1 MAVFTIATIGDTKD
15 NAYFEIAQQLL
26 EQKFPLSDRE
36 DDDDKNQIQF
46 IDITGMNQDEID
58 ELGTI
63 TGVMYFT
70 DIHSNLNQTET
81 FKALLRSHTVPSDL
95 SLFALSHE
103 PVTTKEQENE
113 QEKIDSYIKKIFE
126 NVKNSKEFKVNVAP
140 ANITTEQEMIAYTN
154 GIITSSLMPY
164 FNFVGPIEKQTTE
177 KINGILNSIN
187 DALEFKHSYTAG
199 HVQRVS
205 VFAEAIAR
213 EMNCSEKEVQDIT
226 IASALHD
233 IGKLIIPD
241 KVLGSSKQ
249 LSYGERQQMEIH
261 DKAGAQF
268 LEAIV
273 AHDEELAKKLNPEV
287 LRAIKNHHKDW
298 DGKHDRNRKDCK
310 IDPINREKI
319 GKYGTII
326 AVADCIDAMVSQR
339 AYNNPK
345 HILDTFR
352 DLWSNREKQFE
363 PEAAEAAILLLG
375 QEIASLGYDPVKM
388 FSSISDNPW
397 RAQIDKG
404 LQAFFEGNKH
414 KFEVN
419 KNPETGAYNRLGFRL
434 NENGYFEFEGK
445 NATPLS
451 HEIRF
456 NDEMGFLL
464 THKDKI
470 RISEGVEPSPE
481 ELEKAARAQAIQK
494 FKAQDAEGKKALER
508 AAVFEIKHTLSD
520 KSTEPLQ
527 NPIER
532 DIPSEVNELSKIDN
546 IKTSDCKNAIEQTRS
561 LKEKEKQLEAG
572 IIENSIT
579 AADR

>member
-1 MAVFTIATIGDTKD
+1 MAVFTIATIGNTKD

-26 EQKFPLSDRE
+26 EQKFPLSDDE
-36 DDDDKNQIQF
+36 TKNQVQF
-46 IDITGMNQDEID
+46 IDITGMTQDDID

-63 TGVMYFT
+63 TGVMYFK
-70 DIHSNLNQTET
+70 DIHSDPSKTET

-95 SLFALSHE
+95 SLFPLSHE
-103 PVTTKEQENE
+103 PVTTKEQEEE
-113 QEKIDSYIKKIFE
+113 QKKVDSYIKEDFE
-126 NVKNSKEFKVNVAP
+126 HVKNDKELKVSAVLT
-140 ANITTEQEMIAYTN
+140 NITTAQEMIAYTN
-154 GIITSSLMPY
+154 GIVTSSLMPY

-177 KINGILNSIN
+177 KINGILKSI
-187 DALEFKHSYTAG
+187 DEALEFKHPYTEG

-205 VFAEAIAR
+205 TFAEAIAR

-241 KVLGSSKQ
+241 KILGSSKQ
-249 LSYGERQQMEIH
+249 LSYAERQQMEIH

-298 DGKHDRNRKDCK
+298 DGKHDRNQKDCK
-310 IDPINREKI
+310 IDPINHQKI

-363 PEAAEAAILLLG
+363 PEAAESAILLLG

-388 FSSISDNPW
+388 FSEVSDNPW

-404 LQAFFEGNKH
+404 LQKFFEGNAH

-419 KNPETGAYNRLGFRL
+419 KNPEPGAYNRLGFRL

-445 NATPLS
+445 NAAPLS

-456 NDEMGFLL
+456 NDEMGFLR
-464 THKDKI
+464 THKDKVP
-470 RISEGVEPSPE
+470 GGLNLSPE
-481 ELEKAARAQAIQK
+481 DFEKAARAQATQK
-494 FKAQDAEGKKALER
+494 FINQDAEGKKAIGR
-508 AAVFEIKHTLSD
+508 AAVFEIKRSISD
-520 KSTEPLQ
+520 KITEPMQ
-527 NPIER
+527 NPTER
-532 DIPSEVNELSKIDN
+532 DIPSEVNELSIQDN
-546 IKTSDCKNAIEQTRS
+546 IKTSDCKSAIEQTKA
-561 LKEKEKQLEAG
+561 LKEKENQLEAG
-572 IIENSIT
+572 IVENT
-579 AADR
+579 VTTADR